1 MKDALSIT
9 AGRLTENVLFLV
21 LFMALLKGNVG
32 VVGGLWYS
40 FDLLKHCDR
49 KVNSDRAKQLAL
61 QHYEYMRGKTHRYL
75 ATFVQPVCSLR
86 IG

>member
-1 MKDALSIT
+1 MLSIT